1 MKNKMKFI
9 GLILSIILIITIF
22 SINSLANN
30 TEIKIDRN
38 NDFEKE
44 EVENV
49 IEREEKTNHLLPNRI
64 TARINKKVQGPKKPS
79 DKKIVEQKIK
89 VAYEKMNFP
98 KEYKLSYIDYDE
110 DEQEWEAKF
119 EEEKDGIKNIYKG
132 IKLKYSELEDKI
144 VFYKKFN
151 QEVKQTKQ
159 NITKEFLKQN
169 EGKYIELMKKE
180 FSKLKEQNIKFDIEN
195 AKLEY
200 IKPNTLMRSD
210 IKGIKQ
216 VNKIIK
222 AWKVE
227 YIKNYYVYIDA
238 ENGNIIGG
246 DYTKYAEAL
255 AASTGQMDDNLDA
268 KGTYDMT
275 NAFSRLGYRSFS
287 RVNDATT
294 YILRDWIWRGGPQYA
309 FYFSG
314 HGNAED
320 GQCKFIDKNEYWWK
334 PSDIRGNWD
343 FVFID
348 ACSSK
353 ANDTLANAF
362 KIYNGSKKKAYL
374 GWKVNVKQFA
384 SAKFTERFAA
394 RLGTKPIQGL
404 AKEIAENM
412 AEYVPIRFTG
422 DRSWYGRAR

>member
-1 MKNKMKFI
+1 MKNKIKFI
-9 GLILSIILIITIF
+9 GLILAIILIATF
-22 SINSLANN
+22 SINVLANN
-30 TEIKIDRN
+30 TGITIDRN
-38 NDFEKE
+38 NNFEKDE
-44 EVENV
+44 LENIV
-49 IEREEKTNHLLPNRI
+49 EREESLNNVKVNRVS
-64 TARINKKVQGPKKPS
+64 ARLNKRMQGPKKPS
-79 DKKIVEQKIK
+79 SKKIVEQKIK
-89 VAYEKMNFP
+89 EVYEKMNFP

-132 IKLKYSELEDKI
+132 IKLKYSELENKI

-151 QEVKQTKQ
+151 QEVTKTNQ
-159 NITKEFLKQN
+159 DITKDFLKQN

-180 FSKLKEQNIKFDIEN
+180 FPKLREQNIKLDIEN

-200 IKPNTLMRSD
+200 VKPNTLMRND
-210 IKGIKQ
+210 IKEIKQ
-216 VNKIIK
+216 VNKIVK
-222 AWKVE
+222 AWRVE

-238 ENGNIIGG
+238 QNGNIIGG
-246 DYTKYAEAL
+246 NYYKYAEAL
-255 AASTGQMDDNLDA
+255 SASTGQMRNNVDA
-268 KGTYDMT
+268 KGTYDMA
-275 NAFSRLGYRSFS
+275 NAFTRLGYRSFS

-314 HGNAED
+314 HGNARD
-320 GQCKFIDKNEYWWK
+320 GQCKFEDKNGYEWK
-334 PSDIRGNWD
+334 PSDIKGNWD

-362 KIYNGSKKKAYL
+362 KIYNGSRRKAYL
-374 GWKVNVKQFA
+374 GWKVPVDQIPA
-384 SAKFTERFAA
+384 ARFTERFAS
-394 RLGTKPIQGL
+394 RLGTKPVQGL

>member
-1 MKNKMKFI
+1 MRNKMKFI

-79 DKKIVEQKIK
+79 DKKTVEQKIK

-98 KEYKLSYIDYDE
+98 KEYKLSYIDYDK

-169 EGKYIELMKKE
+169 ERKYIELMKKE

-246 DYTKYAEAL
+246 NYQKYAEAL
-255 AASTGQMDDNLDA
+255 AASVGIWGVEEEIGVDQMVA
-268 KGTYDMT
+268 GYT
-275 NAFSRLGYRSFS
+275 RLGYKAFGRSK
-287 RVNDATT
+287 DATT
-294 YILRDWIWRGGPQYA
+294 PILRDWIWRGGPQYA

-320 GQCKFIDKNEYWWK
+320 GQCKFVDKNEYWWK

-348 ACSSK
+348 ACSSR
-353 ANDTLANAF
+353 ANDTLANGF
-362 KIYNGSKKKAYL
+362 KIYNSSSNKAYL
-374 GWKVNVKQFA
+374 GWNQSVGWL
-384 SAKFTERFAA
+384 EAA
-394 RLGTKPIQGL
+394 RFTRNFAQKLGTKPIQRL
-404 AKEIAENM
+404 AKETAENM
-412 AEYVPIRFTG
+412 PEYAPIRFTG
-422 DRSWYGRAR
+422 DRNWYGRAR